1 MTTLISF
8 LGKGRI
14 DPRTGYRTARYRFDD
29 SFVREVPYFGLA
41 LAEYLK
47 PERLILVGTA
57 GSMWDVF
64 FDQQGELDEALI
76 DAVAGERVDA
86 TLLAAHEE
94 KLSAKLDTQVVCQ
107 IIPYARDAGEQM
119 KILLDLAEAVH
130 SGEKIAVD
138 VTHGFR
144 HLPMLALVAARY
156 LSHVAKV
163 EIEDIYYG
171 ALEMTL
177 PKGETPVLRLGG
189 MLTLLAWV
197 EALATYDKDGDYAV
211 FAPLLGEDGMVNAK
225 LLAQAAYFERTS
237 NPVKAREKLMSAYQA
252 LDDHRGAMAALF
264 KDALKKRI
272 AWHRGKDRHEW
283 ELSLADAYLERRD
296 YVRAAIFLYEAF
308 VSRAASEQ
316 GLSQN
321 DYGQREMAWQRAKQ
335 NTPGARKLEYLR
347 NALTHGVKPYDKKI
361 AAIACDEHQMK
372 KALHG
377 FRRELFG

>member
-14 DPRTGYRTARYRFDD
+14 DPRTGYRTARYRFEDN
-29 SFVREVPYFGLA
+29 SVREVPFFGLA
-41 LAEYLK
+41 LADYLK
-47 PERLILVGTA
+47 PEKIILIGTA

-64 FDQQGELDEALI
+64 FEQQGELDEALI
-76 DAVAGERVDA
+76 DAVAAERVDEE
-86 TLLAAHEE
+86 LLTRHQERLTE
-94 KLSAKLDTQVVCQ
+94 KLDIPIRCVL
-107 IIPYARDAGEQM
+107 IPYARDDAEQIAILKHMAGEVR
-119 KILLDLAEAVH
+119 ER
-130 SGEKIAVD
+130 ETIALD

-156 LSHVAKV
+156 LKHVARV
-163 EIEDIYYG
+163 DIEDIYYG
-171 ALEMTL
+171 ALEMT
-177 PKGETPVLRLGG
+177 PPGGETPVLRLGG
-189 MLTLLAWV
+189 MLTLLDWV
-197 EALATYDKDGDYAV
+197 EALATYAKDGDYGV
-211 FAPLLGEDGMVNAK
+211 FTPLLDKDGMSNARQ
-225 LLAQAAYFERTS
+225 LAQAAFFERTS
-237 NPVKAREKLMSAYQA
+237 NPVKSREKLTTASQA
-252 LDDHRGAMAALF
+252 LGAHTSPMTELF
-264 KDALKKRI
+264 KYELKKRI

-321 DYGQREMAWQRAKQ
+321 DYDQREMAWQRAKQ

-347 NALTHGVKPYDKKI
+347 NALTHGVKPNDKKI
-361 AAIACDEHQMK
+361 ADLVCDETRMK
-372 KALHG
+372 EALQN